1 MTESEYNVQEGADV
15 GRKDVNMFCNKNQF
29 PLFLFGG
36 PHTKLHGVRW
46 LSKHE
51 HIRFD
56 PKIGHVIC
64 AICLIPC
71 ACDECTPTTKKP
83 WIHGFTPQKKLRHQ
97 PVTYFTYLPMI
108 VSFNNWNIITLSQ
121 K

>member
-36 PHTKLHGVRW
+36 PHTKLHVVRW

-71 ACDECTPTTKKP
+71 ACDECTPTKKNL
-83 WIHGFTPQKKLRHQ
+83 GFMVSHHRKTA
-97 PVTYFTYLPMI
+97 LPTCHI
-108 VSFNNWNIITLSQ
+108 FHLLANDSIL
-121 K
+121 